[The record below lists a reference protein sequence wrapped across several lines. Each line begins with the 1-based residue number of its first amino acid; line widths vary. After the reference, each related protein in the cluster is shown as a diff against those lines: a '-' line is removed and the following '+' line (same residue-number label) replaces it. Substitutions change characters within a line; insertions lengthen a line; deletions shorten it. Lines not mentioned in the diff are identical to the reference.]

1 MHTYSTRAEAQA
13 ICLGRFSS
21 MSYKNGRDILPPS
34 LLKQLQDYIQG
45 EIIYIPK
52 KEQKRAGWGEN
63 NGTRLIIERRNNEIY
78 RMYENG
84 STIAQLIQTFH
95 LSEDSIRKIIS
106 KKRLHAAANRA

>member
-1 MHTYSTRAEAQA
+1 
-13 ICLGRFSS
+13 

-63 NGTRLIIERRNNEIY
+63 NGTRIIIERRN
-78 RMYENG
+78 
-84 STIAQLIQTFH
+84 S
-95 LSEDSIRKIIS
+95 
-106 KKRLHAAANRA
+106 

>member
-1 MHTYSTRAEAQA
+1 
-13 ICLGRFSS
+13 

-63 NGTRLIIERRNNEIY
+63 NVTRLFMEQRNQEIY
-78 RMYENG
+78 NYYCTGWTMKD
-84 STIAQLIQTFH
+84 LILHYH
-95 LSEDSIRKIIS
+95 LSEDSIRKIIVKTRCVLAGTS
-106 KKRLHAAANRA
+106 